1 MAGRPFEQEL
11 FMAIRDTPVFASVI
25 TLQDVQRWA
34 EHDVAAADYTLA
46 EIIIALHFART
57 GRVRLIFPLLVG
69 EPVAGATGAAK
80 GERDYL
86 FSNAQFKTARAALPA
101 VVPTATLAL
110 VATMFKQLKQVGGG
124 DALSQELTTATV
136 RDLIVGPSAGV
147 PGGATHATAP
157 AGAGESAATGSRQ
170 DELVAISVQ
179 DGASRLRGILEM
191 DAVFLYGPEEQ
202 AGLVLRYRY
211 AGSII
216 AALTDDAARGVSGK
230 SRPAPEAA
238 APPEDVS
245 LAV

>member
-110 VATMFKQLKQVGGG
+110 AATMFKQVGGG

-136 RDLIVGPSAGV
+136 RDLIVGSSVGV
-147 PGGATHATAP
+147 HGGATHAKAP